1 MRKTESGAQ
10 SARFPMSTFTVERLS
25 FQHLAAL
32 PDAWQNADYLALLN
46 ALSYDNPEAIAPTE
60 LKEMTQLALTDLEP
74 AEAAGVVLAHVAG
87 EELTKGQ
94 TEQLAHQM
102 PTEKL
107 WEENPNFA
115 LHQKFFNATQL
126 LYDAYN
132 GKFPHPQAVEFKV
145 KITATNPADLA
156 LLDHEPAAALLRLLA
171 PGLSD
176 RALLHRL
183 FGEQLAG
190 GEFPEASDILWQL
203 TSSDKTATSV
213 VYDIISS
220 DYWLEEF
227 KYADTYEATLP
238 GA

>member
-1 MRKTESGAQ
+1 MPA
-10 SARFPMSTFTVERLS
+10 FTVERLS

-32 PDAWQNADYLALLN
+32 PNAWQNEDYLALLTQ
-46 ALSYDNPEAIAPTE
+46 LDYDSPEAIAPAE

-74 AEAAGVVLAHVAG
+74 AEAAETVLGYLAG
-87 EELTKGQ
+87 EALTKGQ
-94 TEQLAHQM
+94 TDQLAHQM
-102 PTEKL
+102 QTEKL

-145 KITATNPADLA
+145 KITAASPADLA
-156 LLDHEPAAALLRLLA
+156 LLDHEPAATLLRLLA

-183 FGEQLAG
+183 FSDQLAG
-190 GEFPEASDILWQL
+190 GEFAEANDILWQF
-203 TSSDKTATSV
+203 TPSEKTDTSV

-227 KYADTYEATLP
+227 KFANTYEASLP
-238 GA
+238 AE

>member
-1 MRKTESGAQ
+1 M
-10 SARFPMSTFTVERLS
+10 PTFTVERLS

-32 PDAWQNADYLALLN
+32 PNAWQNADYLALLTEL
-46 ALSYDNPEAIAPTE
+46 AYDSPEAIAPAE

-74 AEAAGVVLAHVAG
+74 AEAAQTVLGYLAG

-102 PTEKL
+102 QTEKL

-115 LHQKFFNATQL
+115 MHQKFFNATQL

-145 KITATNPADLA
+145 KLTAADPADLA
-156 LLDHEPAAALLRLLA
+156 LLDQEPAPTLLRLLG

-183 FGEQLAG
+183 FSDQLAG
-190 GEFPEASDILWQL
+190 GEFPEASSILWQL
-203 TSSDKTATSV
+203 TPSEKTETSV
-213 VYDIISS
+213 VYDVVSS

-227 KYADTYEATLP
+227 KFADTYEATL
-238 GA
+238 AAE

>member
-1 MRKTESGAQ
+1 
-10 SARFPMSTFTVERLS
+10 MSTFTVERLS

-32 PDAWQNADYLALLN
+32 PNAWQNTDYLALLN
-46 ALSYDNPEAIAPTE
+46 ALNYENPETIAPAE
-60 LKEMTQLALTDLEP
+60 LPEMAKLALTDLEP
-74 AEAAGVVLAHVAG
+74 AEAAEVVLGYLAD

-94 TEQLAHQM
+94 TDQLAHQM
-102 PTEKL
+102 QTEKL

-145 KITATNPADLA
+145 KITAASPADLA
-156 LLDHEPAAALLRLLA
+156 SLDREPAATLLRLLA

-190 GEFPEASDILWQL
+190 GEFAEATSILWQL
-203 TSSDKTATSV
+203 TPSDKTETSV

-220 DYWLEEF
+220 DYWLEDF
-227 KYADTYEATLP
+227 KFADTYEATLP
-238 GA
+238 AE

>member
-1 MRKTESGAQ
+1 M
-10 SARFPMSTFTVERLS
+10 PTFTVERLS

-32 PDAWQNADYLALLN
+32 PTAWQNDDYLALLHK
-46 ALSYDNPEAIAPTE
+46 LDYDSPETIAPAE

-74 AEAAGVVLAHVAG
+74 AEAAEVVLNHLFG

-94 TEQLAHQM
+94 IDQLAHQM
-102 PTEKL
+102 QTEKL

-115 LHQKFFNATQL
+115 LHQGFFNATQL

-145 KITATNPADLA
+145 KVTATDPADLA
-156 LLDHEPAAALLRLLA
+156 TLDHEPAATLLRLLA

-183 FGEQLAG
+183 FGDQLAG
-190 GEFPEASDILWQL
+190 SDFPEAATILWQF
-203 TSSDKTATSV
+203 TPSEKTTTSV

-220 DYWLEEF
+220 DYWLEDF
-227 KYADTYEATLP
+227 KFADTYEATLE
-238 GA
+238 ASQE

>member
-1 MRKTESGAQ
+1 
-10 SARFPMSTFTVERLS
+10 MSTFTVERLS
-25 FQHLAAL
+25 FQHLTAL
-32 PDAWQNADYLALLN
+32 PAAWQNADYLALLT
-46 ALSYDNPEAIAPTE
+46 ALSYDSPEAIAPAE
-60 LKEMTQLALTDLEP
+60 LPEMTQLALTDLEP
-74 AEAAGVVLAHVAG
+74 AAAAEIVLGYLAG

-94 TEQLAHQM
+94 TDQLAHQM
-102 PTEKL
+102 QTEKL

-115 LHQKFFNATQL
+115 MHQKFFNATQL

-145 KITATNPADLA
+145 KITAADPADLA
-156 LLDHEPAAALLRLLA
+156 LLDQEPATALLRLLA

-183 FGEQLAG
+183 FSDQLAG
-190 GEFPEASDILWQL
+190 GEFAEATSILWQL
-203 TSSDKTATSV
+203 TPSEKTATSV

-238 GA
+238 AA

>member
-1 MRKTESGAQ
+1 MPA
-10 SARFPMSTFTVERLS
+10 FTVERLS

-32 PDAWQNADYLALLN
+32 PNAWQNADYLALLN
-46 ALSYDNPEAIAPTE
+46 ALSYDNPEAIAPAE

-74 AEAAGVVLAHVAG
+74 AAAAEIVLGHLAG

-115 LHQKFFNATQL
+115 LHQQFFNATQL

-145 KITATNPADLA
+145 KITAADPADLA
-156 LLDHEPAAALLRLLA
+156 LLDHEPAATLLRLLA

-183 FGEQLAG
+183 FGDQLAG
-190 GEFPEASDILWQL
+190 GEFPEAPSILWQL
-203 TSSDKTATSV
+203 TPSEKTETSV

-227 KYADTYEATLP
+227 KFADTYEATLP
-238 GA
+238 AAA

>member
-1 MRKTESGAQ
+1 
-10 SARFPMSTFTVERLS
+10 MSTFTVERLS
-25 FQHLAAL
+25 FQHLSEL
-32 PDAWQNADYLALLN
+32 PNAWKSTDYLALLN
-46 ALSYDNPEAIAPTE
+46 QLSYDNPEAIAPAE
-60 LKEMTQLALTDLEP
+60 LADMTKMALTDLEP
-74 AEAAGVVLAHVAG
+74 AEAAEAVLTYTAA

-94 TEQLAHQM
+94 IDQLAHQM
-102 PTEKL
+102 QTEKL

-145 KITATNPADLA
+145 KITAASPADLA
-156 LLDHEPAAALLRLLA
+156 ALDHEPAATLLRLLA

-183 FGEQLAG
+183 FSDQVAG
-190 GEFPEASDILWQL
+190 GEFPEAASILWQF
-203 TSSDKTATSV
+203 TPSEKTADSV

-220 DYWLEEF
+220 DYWLEDF
-227 KYADTYEATLP
+227 KFADTYEATLP
-238 GA
+238 TA

>member
-1 MRKTESGAQ
+1 M
-10 SARFPMSTFTVERLS
+10 PTFTVERLS

-32 PDAWQNADYLALLN
+32 PNAWQNTDYLALLDK
-46 ALSYDNPEAIAPTE
+46 LSYENPEAIAPAE
-60 LKEMTQLALTDLEP
+60 LAEMTKLALTDLEP
-74 AEAAGVVLAHVAG
+74 AEAAEVVLGHLAG

-94 TEQLAHQM
+94 TDQLAHQM
-102 PTEKL
+102 QTEKL

-145 KITATNPADLA
+145 KITAASPADLT
-156 LLDHEPAAALLRLLA
+156 LLDHDTAATLLRLLA

-183 FGEQLAG
+183 FSDQVAG
-190 GEFPEASDILWQL
+190 GEFPEAASILWQF
-203 TSSDKTATSV
+203 TPNEKTADSV

-227 KYADTYEATLP
+227 KFADTYEASLP
-238 GA
+238 AE